1 MELYLLI
8 VALLRFNKWLMKHD
22 MQLYTKE
29 EIEEL
34 RAKSSVA
41 GKVAELPPS
50 RRID

>member
-22 MQLYTKE
+22 RMLYTKE
-29 EIEEL
+29 EIDEL
-34 RAKSSVA
+34 RAKSLRPDVR
-41 GKVAELPPS
+41 ELPPS